1 MFKSL
6 TIKQKML
13 IMVLAALVGFI
24 VLSYLIYSSE
34 KKAEFL
40 GKIEANIERLR
51 GDMLMLRRNEK
62 DFLMRK
68 NLKYKQKFLKNY
80 AILLK
85 DANKLK
91 SRLQQAGFDTHKIE
105 AFIRYINTYKQNFL
119 ELVQKQIYIGLNEK
133 SGLYGALRDSVH
145 KAQNYAKSLHN
156 WQLLARVYELRKNEK
171 DFMLRNNLKYIKKHT
186 KNYNALVAYAQQD
199 HDQVLLDYLKEY
211 KQDLSNLAKAQTEIG
226 LNEKLGIQGVMR
238 HTVHKTEKILD
249 ELLSDI
255 SKFDDSQRGQILV
268 RSLIVAGIFMVIIV
282 ILMSLISKEFI
293 SSLETFRSGLL
304 GFFDFLDRK
313 TDKVEEIKLY
323 TQDEFGQM
331 ATIINQHI
339 IKTANLIQNDKEAI
353 IHTIDTLEKFSQG
366 DFRQRITIEPI
377 NHNLKQLK
385 DAFNKMAEII
395 QKNVG
400 KNLNEIDNVINRFLN
415 KDFTARIDDAQGKLA
430 ITINK
435 MGDTIVTLLKE
446 NKENADTLKQK
457 SNTLKTE
464 SNTLAKNAEEQS
476 SELENIVN
484 SMEELNERMLS
495 TSSQTQELINQAN
508 DIKNVVS
515 VINDIADQTNLLAL
529 NAAIEAARAGEHGRG
544 FAVVADEVR
553 QLAERTQKSLSEIN
567 STINVLNQSM
577 ETIGEVINDQ
587 TQFVNQSAE
596 KIVEVNSKSNETTVI
611 VREINEVAHEIDEM
625 SEKILS
631 DVEKNKF

>member
-1 MFKSL
+1 
-6 TIKQKML
+6 
-13 IMVLAALVGFI
+13 
-24 VLSYLIYSSE
+24 
-34 KKAEFL
+34 
-40 GKIEANIERLR
+40 
-51 GDMLMLRRNEK
+51 
-62 DFLMRK
+62 
-68 NLKYKQKFLKNY
+68 
-80 AILLK
+80 
-85 DANKLK
+85 
-91 SRLQQAGFDTHKIE
+91 
-105 AFIRYINTYKQNFL
+105 
-119 ELVQKQIYIGLNEK
+119 
-133 SGLYGALRDSVH
+133 
-145 KAQNYAKSLHN
+145 
-156 WQLLARVYELRKNEK
+156 
-171 DFMLRNNLKYIKKHT
+171 
-186 KNYNALVAYAQQD
+186 
-199 HDQVLLDYLKEY
+199 
-211 KQDLSNLAKAQTEIG
+211 
-226 LNEKLGIQGVMR
+226 MR